1 MVDSTYY
8 RGFPGGASGKEP
20 ASQCRRH
27 KRCRFH
33 PWVGKFPGRRAWQP
47 APGFLPEESHG
58 RRNLVGYSPSGHRV
72 TKSQTGLKPL
82 SMHTCTYSIPK
93 PQLFALRK

>member
-8 RGFPGGASGKEP
+8 RGFPGGASGKEL

-33 PWVGKFPGRRAWQP
+33 PWLGKFPGRRAWQP
-47 APGFLPEESHG
+47 TPGFLPKKPMDGGIWWAIVHQVIGSQ
-58 RRNLVGYSPSGHRV
+58 RV
-72 TKSQTGLKPL
+72 RQD
-82 SMHTCTYSIPK
+82 
-93 PQLFALRK
+93 